1 MAAETLEA
9 NPADLEL
16 VDGQVRAKDAP
27 GRSVTIAALAQQAQ
41 DDGELITGEASPPA
55 PVLPAGDP
63 SCVGRV
69 SFPTFAAPAFFAHAA
84 HVRVDRETG
93 VVRVLK
99 VTAGHDFGRV
109 LNPTGAEGQVEGGI
123 AHGIGIALT
132 EGTVF
137 DGGRQVNPHLLD
149 YKLQTAA
156 DVPALSIAFIDA
168 PAADGGPFGSK
179 GVGEPPVVPTAGAVA
194 NAIAA
199 AIGTRLHR
207 MPMTPPR
214 VWAALA
220 GEES

>member
-1 MAAETLEA
+1 M
-9 NPADLEL
+9 
-16 VDGQVRAKDAP
+16 P
-27 GRSVTIAALAQQAQ
+27 GS
-41 DDGELITGEASPPA
+41 DTG
-55 PVLPAGDP
+55 

-69 SFPTFAAPAFFAHAA
+69 AFPSFAAPAFFAHAA

-123 AHGIGIALT
+123 AHGLGIALT

-137 DGGRQVNPHLLD
+137 RGGRQANPHLLD

-156 DVPALSIAFIDA
+156 DVPAVEIAFIDA

-199 AIGTRLHR
+199 ATGARLHR

-214 VWAALA
+214 IWAALA
-220 GEES
+220 GEEVQ